1 MRFLLSVSAAAVTTM
16 AVLSTTCLAQQPI
29 RIGAIVARTGPG
41 AFLGE
46 PQAKTFEY
54 YIKKINDAGG
64 LLGRPLQLVLYD
76 DKTDANTARTFA
88 LRLVEED
95 KVVAV
100 LGASTTGNTLAIMPV
115 FEEAKIPLV
124 SMSAG
129 VEITEPARPFV
140 FKTPHT
146 DRMVCQRIL
155 EDMAARDVKKI
166 AILSGTDG
174 AGKSIQ
180 AECFKA
186 STARGVETAA
196 SESFNPRDTDMTPQL
211 TKLKDIPGLQAIMI
225 GGFGQPLAVA
235 TRNYGQLAI
244 RIPHYQGHGAAS
256 KSYIDLSGPAAEGVR
271 LPSPALVVAEKLR
284 DDDPVKKVALDY
296 KRAYE
301 AQTGQP
307 VSTFGGYGYDALML
321 VVNAIRVAK
330 SADPMKI
337 RDELENTK
345 DFVGVTGIF
354 SMSPLDHLGIEPSA
368 LYMVEIRNG
377 DFTII
382 P

>member
-1 MRFLLSVSAAAVTTM
+1 MKKLLLSLSVAAAAALGPQPSAA
-16 AVLSTTCLAQQPI
+16 QEPI

-54 YIKKINDAGG
+54 YIKKINEAGG

-88 LRLVEED
+88 SRLVEED

-115 FEEAKIPLV
+115 FEEAKVPLV

-129 VEITEPARPFV
+129 VEITEPVRKFI

-146 DRMVCQRIL
+146 DRMVCQRLI
-155 EDMAARDVKKI
+155 EDMAARGFKKI

-174 AGKSIQ
+174 AGKSMQ
-180 AECFKA
+180 VECTKA
-186 STARGVETAA
+186 GKEQGIEIAA

-235 TRNYGQLAI
+235 TRNYGQLDI
-244 RIPHYQGHGAAS
+244 KIPHYQAHGAAS
-256 KSYIDLSGPAAEGVR
+256 KTYIDLSGAAAEGVR

-284 DDDPVKKVALDY
+284 DDDRVKKVAVPY
-296 KRAYE
+296 KQTYE

-321 VVNAIRVAK
+321 VVNAIKTAN
-330 SADPMKI
+330 SADPARI
-337 RDELENTK
+337 RDALENTK

-354 SMSPLDHLGIEPSA
+354 NMSPTDHLGLQGSA
-368 LYMVEIRNG
+368 LYMVEIRNAN
-377 DFTII
+377 FE
-382 P
+382 PLR